1 MKKTNKQICYFKKIK
16 KNSHID
22 VAEVGCS
29 VLSIYIYFINW
40 SFHFGENGM
49 ERAQPEE
56 TEKALGYELLV
67 Q

>member
-1 MKKTNKQICYFKKIK
+1 M
-16 KNSHID
+16 
-22 VAEVGCS
+22 AEVGCS

-56 TEKALGYELLV
+56 TDKALGYELLV
-67 Q
+67 QLLIN